1 MMRKVYLDGEMARKF
16 GSEFTIKATS
26 MAEVF
31 RCLECN
37 FPEMRQYLI
46 QCHENDIGFLCKE
59 GDKGLQDEEELL
71 LSLAEG
77 DIYISPQPAGS
88 KSGFGKILAAI
99 AIVALVAV
107 GGAFAFGAAQA
118 TAGGAF
124 GGGLASGLTQGL
136 IYGASTLAGQLAIGL
151 AINLALTGIQ
161 QLMAPDPSVDTPD
174 TGEDSYLFRG
184 AEQSILEGDPV
195 PVLYGQLRVPGRSIG
210 FEVRNKENTYT
221 SSNYGGGTYGG
232 RWWEQSKEINKVRF

>member
-1 MMRKVYLDGEMARKF
+1 MMRKVYLDGEMAQKF
-16 GSEFTIKATS
+16 GSEFTIKAVS
-26 MAEVF
+26 MADVF
-31 RCLECN
+31 RCLEGN
-37 FPEMRQYLI
+37 FPEMREYLI
-46 QCHENDIGFLCKE
+46 DCHEKDIGFLCQE
-59 GDKGLQDEEELL
+59 GSEALQDEEELL
-71 LSLAEG
+71 LSLGDG

-124 GGGLASGLTQGL
+124 GGGIVSGLTQGL
-136 IYGASTLAGQLAIGL
+136 LYATSTLAGQLAIGL

-161 QLMAPDPSVDTPD
+161 QMMAPDPSVDTPD

-184 AEQSILEGDPV
+184 AEQTTLEGDPV
-195 PVLYGQLRVPGRSIG
+195 PVLYGQLRVPGRTIG
-210 FEVRNKENTYT
+210 FEVRNKENTY
-221 SSNYGGGTYGG
+221 SSINYGGGTNSGN
-232 RWWEQSKEINKVRF
+232 WWENAKNINQVRF

>member
-46 QCHENDIGFLCKE
+46 ECHENSIGFLCKE

-107 GGAFAFGAAQA
+107 GGAVI
-118 TAGGAF
+118 AGGGIQAL
-124 GGGLASGLTQGL
+124 GGGLGALKAGFVASG
-136 IYGASTLAGQLAIGL
+136 IVGQIAVGV

-161 QLMAPDPSVDTPD
+161 QLMAPDPSVDTAD
-174 TGEDSYLFRG
+174 TGEDSYLFQG

-232 RWWEQSKEINKVRF
+232 RWWENTKEINKVRF

>member
-46 QCHENDIGFLCKE
+46 ECHESSIGFLCKE

-107 GGAFAFGAAQA
+107 GGAII
-118 TAGGAF
+118 AGGGIQAL
-124 GGGLASGLTQGL
+124 GGGLSALKAGFVASG
-136 IYGASTLAGQLAIGL
+136 IVGQIAVGV

-174 TGEDSYLFRG
+174 TGEDSYLFQG

-210 FEVRNKENTYT
+210 FEVRNKENTFT

-232 RWWEQSKEINKVRF
+232 RWWENAKEINKVRF